1 MPGLVLAVII
11 GAIII
16 WFTISFAFPTIG
28 KFCKSMWEN
37 AVGIDENKN
46 EKGEKENGEKENG
59 EK

>member
-46 EKGEKENGEKENG
+46 EEGEKENEEK
-59 EK
+59 